1 LTNSGAGPAFTA
13 FLPVWELNMMRLLMR
28 LFIRWAACFALGLAV
43 AFMVLLGLMFCGQFD
58 LIKGLQLTGQ
68 PLAKLSLVL
77 LPDVFWNDLTG
88 LADATQNRA
97 LQSFLSLCTALGQG
111 GLLLAAGFF
120 RLWYA
125 R

>member
-1 LTNSGAGPAFTA
+1 
-13 FLPVWELNMMRLLMR
+13 MMRLLMQ
-28 LFIRWAACFALGLAV
+28 FSACFALGLVV

-68 PLAKLSLVL
+68 PLAHMSLVL
-77 LPDVFWNDLTG
+77 LPDVFWDGLTRQ
-88 LADATQNRA
+88 AHATQNQA
-97 LQSFLSLCTALGQG
+97 VQSFLSLCTALGQI
-111 GLLLAAGFF
+111 GLLLAVGFF

>member
-1 LTNSGAGPAFTA
+1 
-13 FLPVWELNMMRLLMR
+13 MMRLLMR

-43 AFMVLLGLMFCGQFD
+43 ALLVLLGLMFGGQFD
-58 LIKGLQLTGQ
+58 LIKGLQLTGL

-77 LPDVFWNDLTG
+77 LPEAFWNDLTG
-88 LADATQNRA
+88 LADATQNPA
-97 LQSFLSLCTALGQG
+97 LQSFLSLCSALGQL

-120 RLWYA
+120 RLWYV

>member
-1 LTNSGAGPAFTA
+1 
-13 FLPVWELNMMRLLMR
+13 
-28 LFIRWAACFALGLAV
+28 
-43 AFMVLLGLMFCGQFD
+43 
-58 LIKGLQLTGQ
+58 
-68 PLAKLSLVL
+68 VL

-97 LQSFLSLCTALGQG
+97 LQSFLSLCTALGQV